1 MKWLWYEQGTQEY
14 KHNHWGQ
21 IFPGSS
27 IDVYEWVESQ
37 SLPSEWNARIGST
50 DRLISGTA
58 LYGDDSQYT
67 VTQKYDSRL
76 DMMVNYYYFWVKG
89 KVDMPKNSVVKRKNT
104 VAYVANLIQ
113 NPGAFDF
120 KYYAISDTNK
130 FFEDVKSIYDDS
142 GKDKAIEFC
151 ESTPG
156 PVASIFLAGLSKMGK
171 QKEEIEKAVQNAGG
185 LEMAFLERNMIW
197 INSVITIAPML
208 GFTGTVVGMIAA
220 FDAIKAAN
228 DISPAVVA
236 GGISQALLTTA
247 FGLVVAMIIQ
257 VCQNY
262 FSSQIDAMVLDMEE
276 KSIELTDLLTSK

>member
-1 MKWLWYEQGTQEY
+1 MVDFFVQGGGFMWPILIALLFGLAVVGERAY
-14 KHNHWGQ
+14 SLVN
-21 IFPGSS
+21 SS
-27 IDVYEWVESQ
+27 
-37 SLPSEWNARIGST
+37 
-50 DRLISGTA
+50 
-58 LYGDDSQYT
+58 
-67 VTQKYDSRL
+67 
-76 DMMVNYYYFWVKG
+76 
-89 KVDMPKNSVVKRKNT
+89 
-104 VAYVANLIQ
+104 
-113 NPGAFDF
+113 
-120 KYYAISDTNK
+120 SDTNK

-208 GFTGTVVGMIAA
+208 GFTGTVVGMIKA
-220 FDAIKAAN
+220 FEDIKMAN

-247 FGLVVAMIIQ
+247 FGLIVAMIMQ
-257 VCQNY
+257 VSQN
-262 FSSQIDAMVLDMEE
+262 FFVSMIDKLILDMEE
-276 KSIELTDLLTSK
+276 QSIKIVKYLQDSK